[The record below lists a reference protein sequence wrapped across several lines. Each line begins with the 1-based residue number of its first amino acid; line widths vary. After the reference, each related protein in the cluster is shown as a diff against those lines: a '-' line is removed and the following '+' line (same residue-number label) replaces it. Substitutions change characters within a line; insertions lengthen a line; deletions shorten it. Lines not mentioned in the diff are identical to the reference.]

1 MKLHS
6 DSFPDNG
13 HIPDA
18 FTFCKPDAGEHVT
31 MSANRS
37 PHLAWSNAP
46 DGVRSFAVICDDV
59 DVPSV
64 FDDVNKEGAVLP
76 ANMPRIHFYHWT
88 LVDLPPGR
96 TELAEGADSDGVT
109 PKGKPVGTT
118 PNGVR
123 GINGY
128 TMFMASNPDM
138 AGNYG
143 GYDGPCPPWNDER
156 LHHYVFTVYAL
167 DVATLGLSG
176 NFTAEDALQA
186 MEGHILAQASWTGTY
201 TQNPSVEGYEGP

>member
-13 HIPDA
+13 HIPDE
-18 FTFCKPDAGEHVT
+18 FTFCKPDAAEHAT

-37 PHLAWSNAP
+37 PHLRWSDAP
-46 DGVRSFAVICDDV
+46 EGTRSFTVICTDI

-76 ANMPRIHFYHWT
+76 ADMPRIDFHHWVLT
-88 LVDLPPGR
+88 DVSADV
-96 TELAEGADSDGVT
+96 TELPAGADSDGIT
-109 PKGKPVGTT
+109 PKGKPVGQTG
-118 PNGVR
+118 NGVR

-128 TMFMASNPDM
+128 TMFMGSNPDM
-138 AGNYG
+138 AGDYG

-156 LHHYVFTVYAL
+156 LHRYVFTVYAL
-167 DVATLGLSG
+167 DTPSLGLG
-176 NFTAEDALQA
+176 GAFTADDAHKA

-201 TQNPSVEGYEGP
+201 TQNPAVQGYEGP